1 MGAALRE
8 EFFSMTTVSKS
19 FHRALLRNASSTA
32 GDTNVSV
39 DQIKISTYLMT
50 TTGKTAKTF
59 CAEMNGSKM
68 MCSKEFGEKMGN
80 WEM

>member
-1 MGAALRE
+1 MAREHEKAFYQHTFEYSKWFLKHAKMGAALRE

-39 DQIKISTYLMT
+39 D
-50 TTGKTAKTF
+50 
-59 CAEMNGSKM
+59 
-68 MCSKEFGEKMGN
+68 
-80 WEM
+80 

>member
-1 MGAALRE
+1 
-8 EFFSMTTVSKS
+8 
-19 FHRALLRNASSTA
+19 
-32 GDTNVSV
+32 
-39 DQIKISTYLMT
+39 MT